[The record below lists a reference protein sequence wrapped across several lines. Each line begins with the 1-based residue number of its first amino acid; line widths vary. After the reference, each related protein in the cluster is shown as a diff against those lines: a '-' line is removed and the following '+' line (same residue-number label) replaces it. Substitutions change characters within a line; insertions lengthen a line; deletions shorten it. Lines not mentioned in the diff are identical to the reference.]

1 MSAEDLP
8 TRWVRK
14 DGVKAIVIAYGGG
27 SRPTV
32 DLKLATGRIATMTV
46 ERLRKNYDAVPEDG
60 DRT

>member
-1 MSAEDLP
+1 MSDLP

-14 DGVKAIVIAYGGG
+14 DGVKAIVIAEGGG

-46 ERLRKNYDAVPEDG
+46 ERLRKNYTPAEEQ
-60 DRT
+60 